1 MGGSSSKNFVNAFD
15 PNKNGVAKTF
25 NPNTNGVA
33 KAFQPVAKA
42 LNPTTNRVANA
53 FTKVLPAAFVTTG
66 AVLSQNL
73 NPNTNGVT
81 ASFNQIPAA
90 LKNVPVFGQ
99 LPITQLITGNT
110 SGFVNSLQNE
120 FNMGVNTLGLG
131 PILGS
136 LPGLN
141 QIIYQPPGNQPVQQQ
156 PVLIDTNLGNLGNA
170 SGQSATSSG
179 SDPGQYQPMY
189 ADNMGAPP
197 NYYGIPLDVWII
209 GGVIG
214 GLFLIR

>member
-1 MGGSSSKNFVNAFD
+1 MGGSSSKSFQNAFD

-25 NPNTNGVA
+25 
-33 KAFQPVAKA
+33 QPVAKA
-42 LNPTTNRVANA
+42 LNPTTNGVANA

-81 ASFNQIPAA
+81 ASFNQIPGAIQ
-90 LKNVPVFGQ
+90 NVPVLGQ
-99 LPITQLITGNT
+99 LPITQLISGNT

-120 FNMGVNTLGLG
+120 FNLGVNTLGLG

-141 QIIYQPPGNQPVQQQ
+141 QIINQPSGNQPVQQQ
-156 PVLIDTNLGNLGNA
+156 PVIIDTNLGNSGNG
-170 SGQSATSSG
+170 SGTSATSSG
-179 SDPGQYQPMY
+179 TDPGQYQPMY
-189 ADNMGAPP
+189 SENGGAPP
-197 NYYGIPLDVWII
+197 NYLDLWII
-209 GGVIG
+209 GGVLG
-214 GLFLIR
+214 GLYLLS